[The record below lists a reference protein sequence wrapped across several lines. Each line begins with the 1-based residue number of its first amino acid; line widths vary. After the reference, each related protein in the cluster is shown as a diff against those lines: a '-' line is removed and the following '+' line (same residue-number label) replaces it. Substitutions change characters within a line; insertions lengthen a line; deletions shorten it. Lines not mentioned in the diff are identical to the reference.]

1 MRHSCETPTG
11 YPSSVGSPSASP
23 CVSGSF
29 FLSQLFGNAS
39 RTLTMS
45 NPSWPGGSAPRP
57 PRLYAEDGG
66 SRPTPCACSP
76 WLAEPL
82 RGCGDACFG
91 ASAPGRWRGVARI
104 YLRRFLRKPHRR
116 HRTRSKKEKPEHQ
129 QSQHYSAMA
138 VCAEHGPLRGP
149 VCSARAR
156 PSLQNYAEQSQ

>member
-1 MRHSCETPTG
+1 MPPNQAGASSCGYLQLAHVVTYRWQGKVTDCWQSRFGSVLTRSTPSRRVSLRDSRETPTG

-76 WLAEPL
+76 WLAEPF

-91 ASAPGRWRGVARI
+91 ASAPGRRRGVARI
-104 YLRRFLRKPHRR
+104 Y
-116 HRTRSKKEKPEHQ
+116 
-129 QSQHYSAMA
+129 
-138 VCAEHGPLRGP
+138 
-149 VCSARAR
+149 
-156 PSLQNYAEQSQ
+156 